1 MLENRCRP
9 VSLLSSESWCP
20 AGDIQNPKS
29 NRKLVESKDF
39 NDTVGHVVQ
48 LKPQKYHLD
57 VRVGQPIPFN
67 FTYKMADNFPLTY
80 IFCWTCLSPWN
91 KSETICWNRAKIYI
105 KLWVIL
111 PMMYIW
117 DWARSLTKIWYRIKS
132 KLKIYYLFKLSYRGK
147 YLFDEKEIGT

>member
-1 MLENRCRP
+1 M
-9 VSLLSSESWCP
+9 SLLSSESWCP

-67 FTYKMADNFPLTY
+67 FTYKMADNFPVDIYFLLDMSQSMEQIRNDLLKQSEDIYNTMSNLT
-80 IFCWTCLSPWN
+80 N
-91 KSETICWNRAKIYI
+91 D
-105 KLWVIL
+105 V
-111 PMMYIW
+111 
-117 DWARSLTKIWYRIKS
+117 
-132 KLKIYYLFKLSYRGK
+132 YLGL
-147 YLFDEKEIGT
+147 GTFIDKNMVPYQE